1 MPYGVWYLDAVAK
14 FGHIKT
20 GSTKLSGVGVGVGV
34 GGTFAL
40 ISPGG
45 RARLI
50 FRRNIILFWSMT
62 SDCSSQCVSVLS
74 DLVSELVSQ
83 GSVRE
88 LKGVVRK
95 FLI

>member
-1 MPYGVWYLDAVAK
+1 MK

-20 GSTKLSGVGVGVGV
+20 GSTKLSGVGVDV

-62 SDCSSQCVSVLS
+62 SNCSSQCVSVLS
-74 DLVSELVSQ
+74 DSVSELVSQ

-88 LKGVVRK
+88 LKGSCSKVPN
-95 FLI
+95 LIMAHSASP